1 MQMRTLTQVTK
12 ELGCSHQTVR
22 SWLDRG
28 LVPQGS
34 KVGNM
39 RLFDEEE
46 VSQIR
51 AYSKSRK
58 PWERYANRI
67 IEECGEDPIKKEGT

>member
-1 MQMRTLTQVTK
+1 
-12 ELGCSHQTVR
+12 
-22 SWLDRG
+22 
-28 LVPQGS
+28 
-34 KVGNM
+34 M

-67 IEECGEDPIKKEGT
+67 IEECGEDSIKKGGK